1 MNRCV
6 ECGVPVGPRSRLCLR
21 HAAANARRSMALLRE
36 SNAAASEQLMRSW
49 FGLGTEDVAKELGL
63 PISVVNTHLA
73 ETLAA
78 KSRATASHGSDDDL
92 QTTVLDLGVRLAA
105 EITSLSGQ
113 RYSVDYLRI
122 SGETV
127 IPLGVLA
134 TEPRPKFPLSEHP
147 FLMEMVA
154 TGQPVAGEL
163 RNRRLGERARS
174 LAARLG
180 IVAGGGVPVKVKGSV
195 HGILSLSTA
204 GVQPSHA
211 LLQHIGVVARIIE
224 IALAH
229 HH

>member
-1 MNRCV
+1 
-6 ECGVPVGPRSRLCLR
+6 
-21 HAAANARRSMALLRE
+21 MALLRE
-36 SNAAASEQLMRSW
+36 SDAVASEQLMRRW
-49 FGLGTEDVAKELGL
+49 FGLGTEDLAKELGL
-63 PISVVNTHLA
+63 PTSVVNTHLA

-78 KSRATASHGSDDDL
+78 NSRAAASHRSDDDL
-92 QTTVLDLGVRLAA
+92 QTAVLDLGVRLAA

-122 SGETV
+122 IGETV

-134 TEPRPKFPLSEHP
+134 TEPRPKFPLREHP
-147 FLMEMVA
+147 FLTEMVA

-163 RNRRLGERARS
+163 RNRRLGERART

-204 GVQPSHA
+204 GVQPSYA
-211 LLQHIGVVARIIE
+211 LLHHIGAVPRIIE
-224 IALAH
+224 FALAH

>member
-1 MNRCV
+1 M
-6 ECGVPVGPRSRLCLR
+6 PIGPRSRLCMR
-21 HAAANARRSMALLRE
+21 HAAANARKAMASLRE
-36 SNAAASEQLMRSW
+36 SNAVASEQLMRSW
-49 FGLGTEDVAKELGL
+49 FGLGIEDVAKELGL
-63 PISVVNTHLA
+63 STSVVNTHLA

-78 KSRATASHGSDDDL
+78 KSRATASRGSDDDL
-92 QTTVLDLGVRLAA
+92 ETPVLDLGVRLAA

-122 SGETV
+122 SGGAV
-127 IPLGVLA
+127 IPLGLLA
-134 TEPRPKFPLSEHP
+134 SEPRPKFPLSEHP
-147 FLMEMVA
+147 FLTEMVA

-163 RNRRLGERARS
+163 RNRRLGQRAGS

-195 HGILSLSTA
+195 HGVLSLSTR

-211 LLQHIGVVARIIE
+211 LLQHIGAAARIIE

-229 HH
+229 HY

>member
-1 MNRCV
+1 
-6 ECGVPVGPRSRLCLR
+6 
-21 HAAANARRSMALLRE
+21 MALLRE
-36 SNAAASEQLMRSW
+36 SDAVAADQLMRRW

-63 PISVVNTHLA
+63 PTTVVNKHLA

-78 KSRATASHGSDDDL
+78 KRRATASNGSDDDL
-92 QTTVLDLGVRLAA
+92 QTAVLDLGVRLAA
-105 EITSLSGQ
+105 AIASLSGQ

-127 IPLGVLA
+127 IPLAVLA
-134 TEPRPKFPLSEHP
+134 SKPRPKFPLTEHP
-147 FLMEMVA
+147 FLTEMVA

-163 RNRRLGERARS
+163 RSRRLGGRAGS

-195 HGILSLSTA
+195 HGILSLSTG

-211 LLQHIGVVARIIE
+211 LLHHIGAVARIIE

-229 HH
+229 HY